1 MVDEE
6 PVSAPFLSLTCKIV
20 AAYVRKNP
28 VPVSGVPNVIE
39 SVHNALKDIVTEVS
53 ASTGSAKKP
62 AISVNRSVT
71 PDYVICLE
79 DGKKLK
85 MLKRYLRARYAL
97 SPQEYRAKWRL
108 PADYPMVAPNYAEQ
122 RSAIAKKTGLG
133 RMWPAVNRLRKRG

>member
-53 ASTGSAKKP
+53 ASTGNAQKP
-62 AISVNRSVT
+62 AVPVKKSVT
-71 PDYVICLE
+71 AAYIVCLE
-79 DGKKLK
+79 DGRKLK
-85 MLKRYLRARYAL
+85 MLKRYLRTRYAL
-97 SPQEYRAKWRL
+97 SPQEYRTKWRL

-133 RMWPAVNRLRKRG
+133 RMRPAVNRRRKRG